1 MWKNLRKKF
10 NSTDSFVSLA
20 LGLAVVLVIGLTII
34 NYVKNKSQDAASTAK
49 EEAAAMVALPTTHT
63 VAAGETLWSISEKYF
78 KSGYNWVDI
87 KNANTLTNPDYVEAG
102 QTLTIPNA
110 TPIPP
115 PTGAVSSASIASGAQ
130 KKSYTVVLGDDL
142 WTIARREYNNGYRW
156 VDIARANNLKN
167 PNLIHTGNVL
177 VLP

>member
-1 MWKNLRKKF
+1 MWKTLREKF

-34 NYVKNKSQDAASTAK
+34 NYVKNKTQTALTTGSEDVAAT
-49 EEAAAMVALPTTHT
+49 VALPTTHT
-63 VAAGETLWSISEKYF
+63 VQAGETLWSISEKYF

-110 TPIPP
+110 TPIPV
-115 PTGAVSSASIASGAQ
+115 PTGEVSSASTSAGAP
-130 KKSYTVVLGDDL
+130 KKSYTVISGDDL
-142 WTIARREYNNGYRW
+142 WNIARREYGNGYKW
-156 VDIARANNLKN
+156 VDIASANSLKN
-167 PNLIHTGNVL
+167 PDVIHAGNVL